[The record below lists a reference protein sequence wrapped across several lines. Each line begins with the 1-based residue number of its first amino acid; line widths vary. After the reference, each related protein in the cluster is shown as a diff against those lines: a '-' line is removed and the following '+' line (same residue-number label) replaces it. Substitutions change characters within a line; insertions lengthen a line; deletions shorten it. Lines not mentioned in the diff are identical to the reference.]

1 MARENKILKSL
12 KVQPAQNQEI
22 ADPEFDKYLEKINQK
37 NPQEEK
43 NNRLK
48 PQSISLYPDDV
59 PVIRQLR
66 RYIEDETDVMN
77 VPVSAIYRAALH
89 TAVLNHDKFVQL
101 FKKMK

>member
-1 MARENKILKSL
+1 MARENKILKTL
-12 KVQPAQNQEI
+12 KMQPAPNKEA

-37 NPQEEK
+37 EQQEEK

-66 RYIEDETDVMN
+66 RYIEDETDAMN

-89 TAVLNHDKFVQL
+89 TAVLNPDKFIQI
-101 FKKMK
+101 FKNLR